1 MKHGGA
7 DGSHQEISG
16 GTQKNVIFARDIQTM
31 EIHGDYEIH
40 SGSGPAVSSRR
51 LVGLL
56 AHFGIALLGLFL
68 IFARPELPLLER
80 FDPGPVVGGW
90 LLIAGAIVLDA
101 GTRVRAAV
109 SRRRR
114 AVWRS
119 EKNLARAVEA
129 LAEGLAFR
137 YDQDERLTR
146 INDPYALDVSWATE
160 SEHPEAMGSAAPEPG
175 ADSDSDD
182 DSASIADCF
191 ASTPTRRLVVL
202 GGAGAGKSVLVLRLA
217 YELLRRRTR
226 GSQDPVPAVVS
237 LASWDPGQG
246 LLGWLAGQ
254 LAAEYPDAC
263 TPVAGAPPVD
273 VAFHLLLTRRVL
285 PVLDG
290 FDELPEHRRADALR
304 QITETMVGRRPF
316 VLTSR
321 EPEYREHVPDEGVL
335 ERTEIRLSPLSDD
348 TVRAYL
354 SPGRT
359 RTRWTPVLDRLGDR
373 SADAPEVQRL
383 RDALSVPLMVGLA
396 RVAYARGD
404 SDPAELLKPGR
415 FDDRRDIERHLY
427 DAFLDVVY
435 SGSHDVRAAHG
446 GSPPERAR
454 VWAAFLAAR
463 MKEAGEQDLAWWKLD
478 EMVPRVVRALALVPA
493 FVVGALP
500 VAQIEFGPPWWGTWL
515 PLKGAFVL
523 LCGLALTAAAMTGPA
538 PWQHPPRR
546 PTRPGGAEIR
556 AVLGRRSVQVK
567 AVLASLGLV
576 AGWATV
582 LATDVSVLPLLM
594 VIVTVRVVWVYGT
607 RVIGFVWHSSDPA
620 LADTPAG
627 LLRADRRGVL
637 TLGWLAPARQGVE
650 ETPLAVLVLPLAM
663 LMAWQMFAGSD
674 VVSARDWLLLAI
686 GLPFAWVLYSFGAS
700 AWGGFTVARLY
711 FWATGRLPR
720 QLMAFLEDAHARGV
734 LRQSGGVYRFRHIEL
749 RDRLAQ
755 GAGGGAD
762 TSRRSRGFGAPG
774 GVPATLLAM
783 ATMLALLAVASGAL
797 IAGSLPAPFRSLPAA
812 CGLLA
817 QQDLD
822 RLMMDPAKLADAD
835 GQKCSVGEQA
845 PFSRN
850 IRISVH
856 TQLETGKGRFN
867 TGATKAHLA
876 YTRAHAAAKGWAT
889 AAARRSIHHEL
900 TGFGDEAYLAA
911 LPYSAVGDEISSSS
925 GYSQVGIRVGNAVL
939 YVEYQEEFASLDRV
953 GEVAQILAREA
964 AHRAGLADGDVEDGG
979 AGSAGKEDGAG
990 STPISDRSLVNLPP
1004 PAGTPTKD
1012 NRFAYYSRRPAQL
1025 VYGATWAGD
1034 ERSYLWN
1041 LWRFPLVF
1049 RAPKHLDCERKEVDD
1064 PVTYTCKSRR
1074 ANVKAGFLPD
1084 LRLEFRSHYCGSSCS
1099 NQETDAFLRGIPDH
1113 AQTSWTK
1120 ADDSTYY
1127 ATDRSGEPGRY
1138 RMAMK
1143 RHWGWQDKSAHAQH
1157 AYLLW
1162 VRVDITEEHDDTA
1175 QKIVNDMF
1183 TQTGGFREVKSD

>member
-1 MKHGGA
+1 MKHRGA
-7 DGSHQEISG
+7 DGFHQEISG
-16 GTQKNVIFARDIQTM
+16 GTQQNALFTRDIQTV
-31 EIHGDYEIH
+31 EIHGDYVIH

-51 LVGLL
+51 LAGLL
-56 AHFGIALLGLFL
+56 AHLGIALLGFFL
-68 IFARPELPLLER
+68 LFARPELPLPER
-80 FDPGPVVGGW
+80 FDPGPVSGGW
-90 LLIAGAIVLDA
+90 LLVAGAIVLDA
-101 GTRVRAAV
+101 GTRVSAMV

-119 EKNLARAVEA
+119 EKNLSRAVEA

-146 INDPYALDVSWATE
+146 INDPYPLDVSWTTE
-160 SEHPEAMGSAAPEPG
+160 SEHPETIGATDPEPG

-191 ASTPTRRLVVL
+191 VSTPSRRLVVL

-217 YELLRRRTR
+217 HELLRRRTR

-290 FDELPEHRRADALR
+290 FDELPDHRRADAFQ

-321 EPEYREHVPDEGVL
+321 EPEYREHAPDEGVF

-348 TVRAYL
+348 AVRAYL

-373 SADAPEVQRL
+373 SADTPEVRRL
-383 RDALSVPLMVGLA
+383 RDALSVPLMAGLA

-404 SDPAELLKPGR
+404 TDPGELLEPGR

-435 SGSHDVRAAHG
+435 SVSHDVRAAHG
-446 GSPPERAR
+446 GWTPERAR
-454 VWAAFLAAR
+454 AGVAFLAAR
-463 MKEAGEQDLAWWKLD
+463 MKEEGEQDLAWWKLD
-478 EMVPRVVRALALVPA
+478 EMVPRAVRALTLVPA
-493 FVVGALP
+493 FVVGALL

-515 PLKGAFVL
+515 PLPGAFAL
-523 LCGLALTAAAMTGPA
+523 LCGLVLTAAAAAAPA
-538 PWQHPPRR
+538 AWQSPPLR
-546 PTRPGGAEIR
+546 PTRPGGTKIR
-556 AVLGRRSVQVK
+556 AVLGRRAVQVK
-567 AVLASLGLV
+567 AVLASLGLA

-582 LATDVSVLPLLM
+582 LAADVVSPLLM
-594 VIVTVRVVWVYGT
+594 TAATVWALWVYGG
-607 RVIGFVWHSSDPA
+607 RVIVFVWRSSDPA
-620 LADTPAG
+620 LADTPAE

-637 TLGWLAPARQGVE
+637 TLGWFVPAREEVQ
-650 ETPLAVLVLPLAM
+650 ETPLAVLVLPVAM
-663 LMAWQMFAGSD
+663 LAAWQMFAGSD
-674 VVSARDWLLLAI
+674 VVTARDWFLLAI
-686 GLPFAWVLYSFGAS
+686 GLPLAWMLYSFGAS

-762 TSRRSRGFGAPG
+762 TSGRSRGRLGAPG
-774 GVPATLLAM
+774 DVPATLLAM
-783 ATMLALLAVASGAL
+783 ATVLALLTVASGAV

-817 QQDLD
+817 QQDID
-822 RLMMDPAKLADAD
+822 RLMTDPAKLAVAD
-835 GQKCSVGEQA
+835 GRECSVGEQA

-850 IRISVH
+850 TRISVQ
-856 TQLETGKGRFN
+856 TRLETGENRYK
-867 TGATKAHLA
+867 TGAIKAQMA
-876 YTRAHAAAKGWAT
+876 YRTAHVTMKRWAT
-889 AAARRSIHHEL
+889 APTRHGVYREL
-900 TGFGDEAYLAA
+900 TGFGDEAYLAG
-911 LPYSAVGDEISSSS
+911 LPNSASEICKVSPPS
-925 GYSQVGIRVGNAVL
+925 GCAQVGVRVGNAVL
-939 YVEYQEEFASLDRV
+939 YVVYEEEFASLDRV
-953 GEVAQILAREA
+953 GEVAHILAREA
-964 AHRAGLADGDVEDGG
+964 ARRAGLTGG
-979 AGSAGKEDGAG
+979 ARSTSKAEGAE
-990 STPISDRSLVNLPP
+990 STQISERSLADLPP
-1004 PAGTPTKD
+1004 PTKTPAKD
-1012 NRFAYYSRRPAQL
+1012 NRFVYYSRRPAQS

-1034 ERSYLWN
+1034 EWSYLWN
-1041 LWRFPLVF
+1041 LWRFPFVF
-1049 RAPKHLDCERKEVDD
+1049 RAPKHLDCERKDVDD
-1064 PVTYTCKSRR
+1064 PITYTCKSKREH
-1074 ANVKAGFLPD
+1074 VKAGFLPD

-1099 NQETDAFLRGIPDH
+1099 DQETDAFLRGIPDH

-1127 ATDRSGEPGRY
+1127 ATDRSGDPDRY

-1143 RHWGWQDKSAHAQH
+1143 RYWDWPDKSAHAQH
-1157 AYLLW
+1157 AFLLW
-1162 VRVDITEEHDDTA
+1162 VRVDIPEEHDDLA

-1183 TQTGGFREVKSD
+1183 AQTGGFREVKSD

>member
-16 GTQKNVIFARDIQTM
+16 GTQQNVLFTRDIQTV

-40 SGSGPAVSSRR
+40 SGFGPVVSSRR
-51 LVGLL
+51 LAGPLVRL
-56 AHFGIALLGLFL
+56 GIALLGLFL
-68 IFARPELPLLER
+68 LFARPELPLPER
-80 FDPGPVVGGW
+80 FDPGPVIGGW
-90 LLIAGAIVLDA
+90 LLVAGAIVLDA
-101 GTRVRAAV
+101 GTRVSAMVA
-109 SRRRR
+109 RRRR

-119 EKNLARAVEA
+119 EKNLSRAVEA

-146 INDPYALDVSWATE
+146 INDPYPLDVSWTTE
-160 SEHPEAMGSAAPEPG
+160 SEPGSG
-175 ADSDSDD
+175 SGSDD
-182 DSASIADCF
+182 DPASIADYF
-191 ASTPTRRLVVL
+191 SSTPFRRLVVL

-217 YELLRRRTR
+217 HELLSRRTR

-246 LLGWLAGQ
+246 LLTWLAGQ

-273 VAFHLLLTRRVL
+273 VAFHLLLARRVL

-290 FDELPEHRRADALR
+290 FDELPEHRRTDALQ
-304 QITETMVGRRPF
+304 QITETMVGRRSF

-321 EPEYREHVPDEGVL
+321 EPEFREHAPDEGVFK
-335 ERTEIRLSPLSDD
+335 RTEIRLSPLSDD
-348 TVRAYL
+348 AVRAYL
-354 SPGRT
+354 SPGRN

-373 SADAPEVQRL
+373 SADTPEVRRL
-383 RDALSVPLMVGLA
+383 RDALNVPLMVGLA

-404 SDPAELLKPGR
+404 SDPGELLEPGR

-446 GSPPERAR
+446 GWAPERAR
-454 VWAAFLAAR
+454 AWAAFLAAR

-478 EMVPRVVRALALVPA
+478 EMVPRIVRALTLVPA
-493 FVVGALP
+493 FVMVALL
-500 VAQIEFGPPWWGTWL
+500 VAPIEFGPPWWGTWL
-515 PLKGAFVL
+515 PLKRAFAL
-523 LCGLALTAAAMTGPA
+523 LCGLALTSAAAAPA
-538 PWQHPPRR
+538 SWRFPPRR

-556 AVLGRRSVQVK
+556 AVLGRRAVQVP
-567 AVLASLGLV
+567 AVPTSLALV
-576 AGWATV
+576 TGWATV
-582 LATDVSVLPLLM
+582 LATDAMSPLLM
-594 VIVTVRVVWVYGT
+594 AMATVWALWVYGA
-607 RVIGFVWHSSDPA
+607 RVLGFVWRSSDPA

-637 TLGWLAPARQGVE
+637 ALGWLAPVRKEVE
-650 ETPLAVLVLPLAM
+650 ESPLAVLVLPLAM

-686 GLPFAWVLYSFGAS
+686 GLPLAWVLYSFGAS
-700 AWGGFTVARLY
+700 AWGGFAVARLY
-711 FWATGRLPR
+711 FWATGRLPW

-755 GAGGGAD
+755 GASGGAD
-762 TSRRSRGFGAPG
+762 TSRRSHGRFGAPD
-774 GVPATLLAM
+774 GVPATLIGM
-783 ATMLALLAVASGAL
+783 VTMLAVLTVASGAL
-797 IAGSLPAPFRSLPAA
+797 IAEPLPAPFRSLPDA

-822 RLMMDPAKLADAD
+822 RLMTDPAKLADAD
-835 GQKCSVGEQA
+835 GEECSVGEQA

-850 IRISVH
+850 TRVSIVA
-856 TQLETGKGRFN
+856 QLETGEGRAL
-867 TGATKAHLA
+867 TGARKAQSM
-876 YTRAHAAAKGWAT
+876 YWRVRAAAKGR
-889 AAARRSIHHEL
+889 AAVVTGGGVFREL
-900 TGFGDEAYLAA
+900 TGFGHEAYLAA
-911 LPYSAVGDEISSSS
+911 LPTSATDTDEISSPS
-925 GYSQVGIRVGNAVL
+925 GYAQVGVRTGNAVL
-939 YVEYQEEFASLDRV
+939 YVNYQEEFASPDRA

-964 AHRAGLADGDVEDGG
+964 ARRAGLTGGDVEDV
-979 AGSAGKEDGAG
+979 STVSTGKEKGVKN
-990 STPISDRSLVNLPP
+990 TPISVRSLADLPP
-1004 PAGTPTKD
+1004 PAKTPAKD
-1012 NRFAYYSRRPAQL
+1012 NRFAYYSRRPAQS
-1025 VYGATWAGD
+1025 VYGATWASD

-1064 PVTYTCKSRR
+1064 PITYTCKSRR

-1099 NQETDAFLRGIPDH
+1099 DQETAAFLRGIPDH

-1127 ATDRSGEPGRY
+1127 ATDRSGEPERY
-1138 RMAMK
+1138 RVAMK
-1143 RHWGWQDKSAHAQH
+1143 RYWGWQDKSAHAQH
-1157 AYLLW
+1157 TYLLW
-1162 VRVDITEEHDDTA
+1162 VRVDIAEEDDDMA